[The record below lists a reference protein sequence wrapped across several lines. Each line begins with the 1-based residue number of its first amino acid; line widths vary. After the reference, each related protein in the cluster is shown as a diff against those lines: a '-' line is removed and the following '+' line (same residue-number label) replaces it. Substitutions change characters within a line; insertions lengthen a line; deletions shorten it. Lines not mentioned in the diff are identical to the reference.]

1 MQDMKGGFLI
11 QGKLDGDHALH
22 KTVKEPSCAS
32 QSEEFLASSP
42 DAPTR
47 RAKVRLGEDVEGN
60 MIEVS
65 LGMDEPE
72 PTGVDVTPRAEQ
84 LANEAVDGT

>member
-1 MQDMKGGFLI
+1 MQGLMCGFLI
-11 QGKLDGDHALH
+11 QESGCGSHSD
-22 KTVKEPSCAS
+22 EIWI
-32 QSEEFLASSP
+32 SSP
-42 DAPTR
+42 EAPTR
-47 RAKVRLGEDVEGN
+47 RARVRLGEDVEGN